1 GCPALVT
8 PSHQPF
14 FFGKPSHDHNRTGV
28 AVTRNFRILMHN
40 ALWNPVFIVIDIAK
54 QREISLRLN
63 SYVFEFDCLF
73 GHESTLKHVLV
84 GLRAISLFT
93 MPNRFR
99 WSLNEILSPK
109 YSAANNIIATAIK
122 SPSPITVGKLSSLNQ
137 RKAISETAN
146 QTM

>member
-1 GCPALVT
+1 
-8 PSHQPF
+8 
-14 FFGKPSHDHNRTGV
+14 
-28 AVTRNFRILMHN
+28 MHN
-40 ALWNPVFIVIDIAK
+40 ALWNPVFFVIDIAK

-84 GLRAISLFT
+84 GLRAISLFA

-109 YSAANNIIATAIK
+109 YSAAK
-122 SPSPITVGKLSSLNQ
+122 
-137 RKAISETAN
+137 
-146 QTM
+146 